1 MLRCSK
7 SFGRGGLSWNDAEE
21 KELPRT
27 RKRKNRVERV
37 EKTVLYRVLS
47 HWLLTD
53 RQERLLSRVG
63 RREYFNRKQ
72 RATGTSARARSGNA
86 HSGSRFS
93 LYDGVD
99 IFSLSAWLSS
109 LLSRRPETIIVIAD
123 RRDNFSLSRL
133 SHRETKRPK
142 TEASHSYILSDEGN
156 PNFLWYI
163 LGIKYELRISPPK
176 L

>member
-1 MLRCSK
+1 MLRFSK
-7 SFGRGGLSWNDAEE
+7 SFGRGGLSWNDAEK
-21 KELPRT
+21 KELPGRG
-27 RKRKNRVERV
+27 RERESVERV

-72 RATGTSARARSGNA
+72 RATGTSARARLGNA

-93 LYDGVD
+93 LYDGAD

-109 LLSRRPETIIVIAD
+109 LLSRSSSTTGNH
-123 RRDNFSLSRL
+123 RRDRGLSR
-133 SHRETKRPK
+133 
-142 TEASHSYILSDEGN
+142 
-156 PNFLWYI
+156 
-163 LGIKYELRISPPK
+163 
-176 L
+176 